1 MEKELGTAGET
12 VTGDLNGGLSNYK
25 ETVYNILGDFLSWL
39 STHQGLALII
49 ILIVLGIMAW
59 FILNARKNR
68 KQIKNIE
75 YIKNKEIEK
84 KDALF
89 EEQKNELIALQKKMS
104 DQQGVVSEA
113 LLKTI
118 MTLTGYNTDQ
128 LQIFFKFLTQ
138 ISGNPL
144 QIADTQAN
152 AMPKSQWVVEEGD
165 DSTEGNDVKEKITP
179 GDSLEETSEDSTEVK
194 EFTMNKLTVED
205 LNLQGKRV
213 LMRVDF
219 NVPLENGKVAN
230 DKRIKA
236 ALPTIKYIV
245 KNGGKLILMSHLGRP
260 KGSRVPEMSLEP
272 CIPVLNDLLDK
283 EVAFINDCIGERV
296 EAAVSKLDE
305 GDVLLLENLRYY
317 QEETDNDPAFAEK
330 LAGFGDLYVNDAFGT
345 AHRAHASTEGVTHYF
360 DQCAAGYLMM
370 KELDYLGR
378 VMENPERPFVAILG
392 GAKIAGK
399 IDVITN
405 LLPKV
410 DQVIIGGGMT
420 YTFFK
425 AQGLE
430 IGNSLLEDDKVDY
443 AKEILAQGG
452 DKLVLPVDCLVSD
465 VFDFKARRIGKLKE
479 VNADDMPAGW
489 MGLDIGSQT
498 IKSFSTLLES
508 AKTIIWNG
516 PMGVF
521 EIDETAAG
529 TYAIANILADVT
541 ARGATTV
548 IGGGDSAS
556 AVDKAGVADRVSHVS
571 TGGGASLEF
580 IEGKTLPGVAA
591 LTDNR

>member
-75 YIKNKEIEK
+75 YSKNKEIEK

-104 DQQGVVSEA
+104 DQQGVVGEA

-152 AMPKSQWVVEEGD
+152 AMPKSQWLVEEGD

-179 GDSLEETSEDSTEVK
+179 GNSLEETSEDSTEVK

-260 KGSRVPEMSLEP
+260 KGQRVPEMSLKP
-272 CIPVLNDLLDK
+272 CVAVLSELLGKD
-283 EVAFINDCIGERV
+283 VAFVDDCIGATV
-296 EAAVSKLDE
+296 ESAVGKLQE

-317 QEETDNDPAFAEK
+317 KEETDNDPAFAEK
-330 LAGFGDLYVNDAFGT
+330 LAAFGDLYVNDAFGT

-378 VMENPERPFVAILG
+378 VMENPERPFIAILG

-430 IGNSLLEDDKVDY
+430 IGNSLLEEDKVDY
-443 AKEILAQGG
+443 AKEILARGG

-465 VFDFKARRIGKLKE
+465 FFDFKARKIGELKE
-479 VNADDMPAGW
+479 VKADDMPAGW

-498 IKSFSTLLES
+498 IKSFSTILES

-521 EIDETAAG
+521 EIDETARG

-556 AVDKAGVADRVSHVS
+556 AANKAGVADKVSHVS

-591 LTDNR
+591 LTDR